1 MPELVEQI
9 NELSVKMTEI
19 GDAVQTAQDTATRAE
34 NKKGE
39 TDPAVLESI
48 TKASEA
54 ATKAV
59 EELNEIKTAMAAH
72 DKVVEYMEKAIN
84 RMSANDPRGPETSE
98 LEMKAR
104 DATNRYLRSGEA
116 FPADV
121 VEGMTKALI
130 SKSFFGVTDEV
141 RQMHEKTMIAGVNPS
156 GGYFIRP
163 ERSATMIKRIFE
175 TSPMR
180 NVSNIETTSS
190 DVLEFIID
198 DDVRIIKR
206 VTLHEISLV
215 PFPANELAQVSGFKS
230 DETTKHSYPDV
241 KKLDKRAIEK
251 VLSDSGL
258 FSSKAATYIASQMP
272 SDSVQEPSEVEK
284 ALAALKAKA
293 DNVLI
298 QHALTKALR

>member
-1 MPELVEQI
+1 MANEYLDFGFEIKQASQDDPDFFFIEGLASTFGNVDSTGDVIRRGAFTETLEKLTPKILWMHRASEPIGMPVSLVETM
-9 NELSVKMTEI
+9 EGL
-19 GDAVQTAQDTATRAE
+19 
-34 NKKGE
+34 
-39 TDPAVLESI
+39 
-48 TKASEA
+48 
-54 ATKAV
+54 
-59 EELNEIKTAMAAH
+59 EIKLKLPKDDSFVRDRVMPQVKIGSISAMSIGFRIM
-72 DKVVEYMEKAIN
+72 D
-84 RMSANDPRGPETSE
+84 
-98 LEMKAR
+98 R
-104 DATNRYLRSGEA
+104 D
-116 FPADV
+116 D
-121 VEGMTKALI
+121 
-130 SKSFFGVTDEV
+130 
-141 RQMHEKTMIAGVNPS
+141 
-156 GGYFIRP
+156 
-163 ERSATMIKRIFE
+163 
-175 TSPMR
+175 
-180 NVSNIETTSS
+180 IE
-190 DVLEFIID
+190 FD